1 MMSTTY
7 VFLFV
12 FLFFILSSSH
22 IFSICLAL
30 HSSQCHPFVFRFF
43 FSLSYRSLRLLIRS
57 SRSQCA
63 DSGSMYMMNWAGTP
77 AAQVPPRV
85 HGDTTRGELL
95 CSAVTCDTL
104 LLCMH
109 TWNSLH
115 RPKWVN
121 SPTAA
126 SNMISQCFIH
136 NIRTLQDKYWSYS
149 GEVSALTHTW
159 RIVLA
164 TEG

>member
-22 IFSICLAL
+22 IFSICLPL
-30 HSSQCHPFVFRFF
+30 HSSQCAP
-43 FSLSYRSLRLLIRS
+43 LSFLSFPLCLIALHLLIRPYR
-57 SRSQCA
+57 SRSA

-95 CSAVTCDTL
+95 CSAVTYDTL

-115 RPKWVN
+115 RPCEWVN

-136 NIRTLQDKYWSYS
+136 NTKTLQCKYWSYS

-164 TEG
+164 AEG